1 MAKASEQF
9 RQSDVTLWGVAA
21 LVSLGLAIFGANISA
36 LMPQSLL
43 GALHQPRVTS
53 SSLDSIRL
61 QVSSLTEETVRL
73 KRENEQLA
81 SRFGLQERTS
91 NEVVRRVGALEVS
104 VPKLLEAIPAG
115 ALVDRSNLTA
125 SVGGSE
131 TLTFDAE
138 GGSVAVRQFPMP
150 GLATPET
157 AQQPLPALVESASAS
172 ANGYGVAIGAPLD
185 GGAAPA
191 LWTDLNVKLGPLLFG
206 MTPLVTDDAASGRQR
221 IVIGPMDDILAA
233 RAFCERV
240 ERVSVACLPTPYAG
254 VPLDS
259 AGSTSEGG

>member
-9 RQSDVTLWGVAA
+9 RQSDVTLWGVTA
-21 LVSLGLAIFGANISA
+21 LVSLGLAVFGANVSA

-61 QVSSLTEETVRL
+61 QVSGLTEETLRL
-73 KRENEQLA
+73 KRENEQLS

-115 ALVDRSNLTA
+115 ALVDRANLTA
-125 SVGGSE
+125 SVGGDE

-150 GLATPET
+150 GLATPAA
-157 AQQPLPALVESASAS
+157 AQQPLPALVESTTASAS
-172 ANGYGVAIGAPLD
+172 GYGVAIGAPID
-185 GGAAPA
+185 GETAPA
-191 LWTDLNVKLGPLLFG
+191 LWRDLNVKLGPLLFG
-206 MTPLVTDDAASGRQR
+206 MTPLVSDDTEPGQQR
-221 IVIGPMDDILAA
+221 IIIGPIADIVAA
-233 RAFCERV
+233 RALCERV

-254 VPLDS
+254 LPLDS
-259 AGSTSEGG
+259 AVSASEGG